1 LLWVTLTVVLSGCLS
16 ESASFQRTGGLAR
29 IAVAAPFSGE
39 SYLTGYRVLFAARL
53 AVREWNE
60 QGGVVGRRIELIALD
75 DESREQTARL
85 QARAFTLDRDL
96 IGVIGHPS
104 PASASA
110 AAPVYSAAGLPAL
123 LLGPIDSPPG
133 NGPALGLSPSLE
145 SLGRSVA
152 TLASGMTAPAP
163 KRLALLWSV
172 NDPRERQAPIALSL
186 MRRQL
191 EEAGLAVALQRG
203 ISNRAD
209 EAVAAAGEMSGLSI
223 DLVVFLGDADEAA
236 ALSRALGTL
245 PKPPK
250 LLLAPWTVEPRF
262 LQLAG
267 GSAETVFYLGTAP
280 DPADFAP
287 ASDFY
292 TAYRNLALA
301 AALELEPGPE
311 GLLAYV
317 AANLLL
323 QAAHDAWQANPRH
336 NREEIAA
343 ALRRPEG
350 FATLLGVL
358 AFDDQAR
365 RTPLPLYLFQIT
377 RLRYGGPPLTVATVV
392 P

>member
-1 LLWVTLTVVLSGCLS
+1 MWVTVAVVLSGCLS
-16 ESASFQRTGGLAR
+16 ESASFQRPGGLAR
-29 IAVAAPFSGE
+29 IGVAAPFSGE
-39 SYLTGYRVLFAARL
+39 SYLAGYRVLFAARL
-53 AVREWNE
+53 AVREWN
-60 QGGVVGRRIELIALD
+60 QRGGVAGRRIELIALD
-75 DESREQTARL
+75 DEAREQTARL
-85 QARAFTLDRDL
+85 QARAFTIDGDL
-96 IGVIGHPS
+96 IGVIGHLS
-104 PASASA
+104 PVSASA
-110 AAPVYSAAGLPAL
+110 AAPVYNAAGLPAL
-123 LLGPIDSPPG
+123 LLGPIDGPPAH
-133 NGPALGLSPSLE
+133 GPTFGLSPSQE
-145 SLGRSVA
+145 SLGRPVA
-152 TLASGMTAPAP
+152 TLASAMVPPAP

-172 NDPRERQAPIALSL
+172 NDPRERQTPSALSL

-191 EEAGLAVALQRG
+191 EEAGLIVGLLRG
-203 ISNRAD
+203 VSNRAD
-209 EAVAAAGEMSGLSI
+209 DAAAAVSEVSGLSI

-236 ALSRALGTL
+236 ALSRALGNL

-250 LLLAPWTVEPRF
+250 VLLAPWTVEPRF

-267 GSAETVFYLGTAP
+267 GEAETVFYLGTAP

-287 ASDFY
+287 VSDFY
-292 TAYRNLALA
+292 IAYRNLALA

-323 QAAHDAWQANPRH
+323 QAAHDAWQAKPGHSRQ
-336 NREEIAA
+336 EIAA
-343 ALRRPEG
+343 ELRRPEG

-377 RLRYGGPPLTVATVV
+377 RLRYGGPPLAVANVT

>member
-1 LLWVTLTVVLSGCLS
+1 MSAILSFTLSGCLS
-16 ESASFQRTGGLAR
+16 ESAFLQRTDGLAR
-29 IAVAAPFSGE
+29 IGVAAPFSGE
-39 SYLTGYRVLFAARL
+39 SYLTGYRILFATRL
-53 AVREWNE
+53 AVRQWNE
-60 QGGVVGRRIELIALD
+60 RGGVAGRRIELIALD
-75 DESREQTARL
+75 DEAREETGRL
-85 QARAFTLDRDL
+85 QARAFTLDGDL
-96 IGVIGHPS
+96 IGVVGHPS

-110 AAPVYSAAGLPAL
+110 AALVYSAAGLPAL
-123 LLGPIDSPPG
+123 LLGPIDGVSPK
-133 NGPALGLSPSLE
+133 GPAFGLSPPLE
-145 SLGRSVA
+145 SLGRPIAS
-152 TLASGMTAPAP
+152 LASRMTAPAP

-172 NDPRERQAPIALSL
+172 NDPRERQPPIALSM

-191 EEAGLAVALQRG
+191 DEAGLAVLLLRG

-209 EAVAAAGEMSGLSI
+209 DAAAAASEMSRLSI

-236 ALSRALGTL
+236 ALSRALGAL

-250 LLLAPWTVEPRF
+250 LLLAPWTAEPRF

-267 GSAETVFYLGTAP
+267 ASAETVFYLGTAP

-292 TAYRNLALA
+292 AAYRNLALA

-323 QAAHDAWQANPRH
+323 QAAQDAWQAEPRH
-336 NREEIAA
+336 NRQKIAA

-358 AFDDQAR
+358 AFNDQAR

-377 RLRYGGPPLTVATVV
+377 RLRYGGPPLTFATVA